1 MQFTSALGVA
11 GYEIDLRLVVDQ
23 NAPLGLGLF
32 SGRLGVLGPL
42 LCTLRLRSGQAVKPC
57 PDTERKATADPSTS
71 VVRRGGR
78 PPLRM
83 TSSGSGAT
91 ARGWETL
98 IPRFC
103 RSIPR
108 SAPGGTSCGAGGEW
122 AKAIPRM
129 VYLSV
134 AYSQSERPDSECGR
148 GRPHDSRSGDR
159 RYTSTTEMALGIAI
173 LERL

>member
-1 MQFTSALGVA
+1 MM
-11 GYEIDLRLVVDQ
+11 
-23 NAPLGLGLF
+23 
-32 SGRLGVLGPL
+32 GPL
-42 LCTLRLRSGQAVKPC
+42 FGTLRLRSGQAVNSC

-103 RSIPR
+103 RCIPR
-108 SAPGGTSCGAGGEW
+108 SAPGGTSCGAGGELARSCFTTTSDFPKTFPQW
-122 AKAIPRM
+122 LKPAISPIPLRHATHPLGGCPGRA
-129 VYLSV
+129 LSKPGYETASRAV
-134 AYSQSERPDSECGR
+134 PEFTCPFEGSERW
-148 GRPHDSRSGDR
+148 HF
-159 RYTSTTEMALGIAI
+159 
-173 LERL
+173 LEENATRQ